1 MQRLSVVRPQ
11 LLRRPPAPA
20 PTPSDS
26 ERDPMVRRRPIAGS
40 ELDDRRVR
48 YWDAAAGAGVGAGRP
63 RRRAGDCAGRSGPRV
78 ALVSGSA
85 GMGKTSVV
93 RAFLAGIDSRVRV
106 LEGACD
112 DLLTP
117 RPLEIETEC
126 WRLLVSGI
134 GTPAC
139 HAVGIG
145 LGPVAGGGP
154 RPWFCAQAAGRV
166 GEVGPLPVSAGTAA
180 HRHSARARLG
190 VRCPGRDR
198 RSPRRSVGNF
208 AATPACTIAV
218 ATTQT

>member
-1 MQRLSVVRPQ
+1 MTGAYGTAMP
-11 LLRRPPAPA
+11 LL
-20 PTPSDS
+20 
-26 ERDPMVRRRPIAGS
+26 ERES
-40 ELDDRRVR
+40 ELADL
-48 YWDAAAGAGVGAGRP
+48 DAALAMA
-63 RRRAGDCAGRSGPRV
+63 RAGQGRV

-93 RAFLAGIDSRVRV
+93 SGVPGRDRLARPR

-145 LGPVAGGGP
+145 
-154 RPWFCAQAAGRV
+154 
-166 GEVGPLPVSAGTAA
+166 
-180 HRHSARARLG
+180 HRTGCRWRAETVVL
-190 VRCPGRDR
+190 CPSGWTSR
-198 RSPRRSVGNF
+198 
-208 AATPACTIAV
+208 
-218 ATTQT
+218 

>member
-1 MQRLSVVRPQ
+1 MTGAYGTGMP
-11 LLRRPPAPA
+11 LL
-20 PTPSDS
+20 
-26 ERDPMVRRRPIAGS
+26 ERES
-40 ELDDRRVR
+40 ELADL
-48 YWDAAAGAGVGAGRP
+48 DAALAMA
-63 RRRAGDCAGRSGPRV
+63 RAGQGRV

-139 HAVGIG
+139 HAVGD
-145 LGPVAGGGP
+145 
-154 RPWFCAQAAGRV
+154 
-166 GEVGPLPVSAGTAA
+166 
-180 HRHSARARLG
+180 RL
-190 VRCPGRDR
+190 
-198 RSPRRSVGNF
+198 
-208 AATPACTIAV
+208 
-218 ATTQT
+218 